1 MWTAGP
7 YNDSTAR
14 ILKRIL
20 HMQHPLQISR
30 RIEYGLRAMVC
41 LAAQPDG
48 RVMPFREIARR
59 MNVPQD
65 FLAKILKQLV
75 TRQLAKSTRGAR
87 GGYRLARPPREIS
100 FLEVIEAVE
109 GPVVVNLCQDG
120 HDACRLSRGC
130 TLYGVWKRGQE
141 RMLDVYRTATLDQL
155 AMAELKPAEQPVPS
169 AAAAAGA

>member
-1 MWTAGP
+1 
-7 YNDSTAR
+7 
-14 ILKRIL
+14 
-20 HMQHPLQISR
+20 MQHPLQISR

-41 LAAQPDG
+41 LAAQPDK

-75 TRQLAKSTRGAR
+75 TRQLAVSTRGAR
-87 GGYRLARPPREIS
+87 GGYRLARPAREIS
-100 FLEVIEAVE
+100 FLEVIEADE

-120 HDACRLSRGC
+120 GHDSCQLSRAC

-155 AMAELKPAEQPVPS
+155 AMAELKPEQSVRP

>member
-1 MWTAGP
+1 
-7 YNDSTAR
+7 
-14 ILKRIL
+14 
-20 HMQHPLQISR
+20 MQHPLQISR

-41 LAAQPDG
+41 LAAQPEG
-48 RVMPFREIARR
+48 KVVPFREIARR

-75 TRQLAKSTRGAR
+75 TRQLARSTRGAR
-87 GGYRLARPPREIS
+87 GGYRLARPAGEIS

-120 HDACRLSRGC
+120 HHDSCRLSRGC

-141 RMLDVYRTATLDQL
+141 KMLDVYRTATLDQL
-155 AMAELKPAEQPVPS
+155 AMAELKAPEISIVPPAAV
-169 AAAAAGA
+169 AGA